1 MHIYTL
7 YIDDIDR
14 FKFFLFS
21 KMGSYH
27 TSWNPFVSLNEIKWT
42 AFGVT
47 KYRFPHHFSGC
58 GGVATEVERNGN
70 VVRLGESLA
79 LIIYL
84 FIGKEDFYTSVVQ
97 HQFQVNRVKISASH
111 SCMSADLSS
120 YYLGRNPPPP

>member
-7 YIDDIDR
+7 YIDDIDI

-27 TSWNPFVSLNEIKWT
+27 TSWNPFVSLYEIKWT

-47 KYRFPHHFSGC
+47 KYRFPQHFSGR

-70 VVRLGESLA
+70 VVRLGGVSCA
-79 LIIYL
+79 HYL
-84 FIGKEDFYTSVVQ
+84 FIYWKGGILHVCGATPILVV
-97 HQFQVNRVKISASH
+97 
-111 SCMSADLSS
+111 SS
-120 YYLGRNPPPP
+120 QNFCFSLLHVC